1 MNPTYMKNIF
11 QKQTNIRSTRQT
23 LNLKS
28 QPFRS
33 KKYGF
38 NSLRVLAPIIWNSI
52 PNKIKSSK
60 GIAAFKDQ
68 IKRWGYNDCEFFKK
82 FETYYN
88 TIK

>member
-1 MNPTYMKNIF
+1 MQSIF
-11 QKQTNIRSTRQT
+11 QKQTNIRTTRQT

-28 QPFRS
+28 QSFRS

-52 PNKIKSSK
+52 PNTIKTATGIAGFKEKIKS
-60 GIAAFKDQ
+60 
-68 IKRWGYNDCEFFKK
+68 WGNENCEFFQK

>member
-1 MNPTYMKNIF
+1 MHDIF
-11 QKQTNIRSTRQT
+11 QKQTNIRATRQT

-28 QPFRS
+28 QSFRS

-52 PNKIKSSK
+52 PNTITNSKGITAFKDKIKS
-60 GIAAFKDQ
+60 
-68 IKRWGYNDCEFFKK
+68 WGYDDCEFFKK
-82 FETYYN
+82 LETYHN

>member
-1 MNPTYMKNIF
+1 MNPAYMQTIF
-11 QKQTNIRSTRQT
+11 QKQTNIRTTRQT

-28 QPFRS
+28 QSFRS

-52 PNKIKSSK
+52 PNTIKAARGIAGFKEKIKS
-60 GIAAFKDQ
+60 
-68 IKRWGYNDCEFFKK
+68 WGNENCEFFQK